1 MLKRARSQF
10 ANLCLLK
17 QRRGGNALVMA
28 TLVILIMF
36 GMLAFAT
43 DIGYLTMMKSD
54 SYSAVDSASLAGA
67 MTLPEGKTA
76 AEAIIK
82 EYMTYNGIDGTKM
95 ANANKGNVTIE
106 FGTWD
111 TKSVTFT
118 ATNDEKKID
127 AVRVTA
133 LQTQVDSFF
142 GRVLNKNSYSVRAS
156 SIAVKS
162 APLDILMVLD
172 LSGSMSN
179 HGRIEAL
186 HHAAPK
192 FVDAIETIGGD
203 HQIGVI
209 GFSAPTGYNPAAKG
223 HTGRVYTASGLVQ
236 PAGSEFG
243 VVEGDLT
250 DDFDNLRN
258 IVLAKSKLPADKYDG
273 ATGTGAA
280 IRDATHYLK
289 NHSSIR
295 SNATKVLV
303 LMSDGHANRPDGSG
317 DAYALEMATAA
328 KAQNVAI
335 HTISLGSGA
344 DTTLLKAIAAKS
356 NGSYFDAPGNSAEQL
371 KKVLQEAFEKVAA
384 AASRPVI
391 VR

>member
-1 MLKRARSQF
+1 
-10 ANLCLLK
+10 
-17 QRRGGNALVMA
+17 
-28 TLVILIMF
+28 
-36 GMLAFAT
+36 
-43 DIGYLTMMKSD
+43 
-54 SYSAVDSASLAGA
+54 
-67 MTLPEGKTA
+67 
-76 AEAIIK
+76 
-82 EYMTYNGIDGTKM
+82 
-95 ANANKGNVTIE
+95 VTIE

-111 TKSVTFT
+111 TKTAAFT
-118 ATNDEKKID
+118 ATSDEKKFE

-133 LQTQVDSFF
+133 LETKVDSFF

-162 APLDILMVLD
+162 APLDIMMVLD

-186 HHAAPK
+186 QHAAPK

-203 HQIGVI
+203 HQIGVM
-209 GFSAPTGYNPAAKG
+209 GFSAPSGYNPASKG

-236 PAGSEFG
+236 PAGGEFG

-250 DDFDNLRN
+250 TDFDKLRN
-258 IVLAKSKLPADKYDG
+258 VVLARSNLTADKYDG
-273 ATGTGAA
+273 STGTGAA

-289 NHSSIR
+289 NHSSNR

-303 LMSDGHANRPDGSG
+303 LMSDGHANKPDGSG
-317 DAYALEMATAA
+317 DEYALETAATA
-328 KAQNVAI
+328 KGQNVAI

-344 DTTLLKAIAAKS
+344 DTDLLKSIAAKS
-356 NGSYFDAPGNSAEQL
+356 NGAYYNAPGESAEQL
-371 KKVLQEAFEKVAA
+371 KRVLQEAFEKVAA

-391 VR
+391 VH

>member
-1 MLKRARSQF
+1 MLKRAQAHFTNWRSSVH
-10 ANLCLLK
+10 
-17 QRRGGNALVMA
+17 RRNGNALVMA

-43 DIGYLTMMKSD
+43 DIGYLTMLKSD

-67 MTLPEGKTA
+67 MALPEGKTA

-82 EYMTYNGIDGTKM
+82 DYMAYNGIDATKL
-95 ANANKGNVTIE
+95 ASADKGSVTIE

-111 TKSVTFT
+111 TKTATFT
-118 ATNDEKKID
+118 ATSDEKKFE

-133 LQTQVDSFF
+133 LQTKVDSFF

-162 APLDILMVLD
+162 APLDIMLVLD

-179 HGRIEAL
+179 QGRIQAL

-192 FVDAIETIGGD
+192 FVDAIESIGGD
-203 HQIGVI
+203 HQIGVM
-209 GFSAPTGYNPAAKG
+209 GFSAPSGYNPAAKG

-243 VVEGDLT
+243 VVESDLT
-250 DDFDNLRN
+250 TDFDRLRN
-258 IVLAKSKLPADKYDG
+258 TVLAASNMPADKYDG

-289 NHSSIR
+289 NASYIR
-295 SNATKVLV
+295 SNATKVIV
-303 LMSDGHANRPDGSG
+303 LMSDGHANKPEGSG
-317 DAYALEMATAA
+317 DAYALEQATAA
-328 KAQNVAI
+328 KGQSVAI
-335 HTISLGSGA
+335 HTIALGNGA
-344 DTTLLKAIAAKS
+344 DKELLKSIAAKA
-356 NGSYFDAPGNSAEQL
+356 NGSFFDAPGSSAEQL

-391 VR
+391 VH